1 MSNLEKIANVNS
13 RGTFFVRERRIN
25 MRELTKIESSNI
37 FGGEAI
43 SLALVMTYVAVA
55 FVTVAIWKL
64 YTSKKG
70 KFTFPGGF
78 EFEWSGNLMAPFN
91 YFS

>member
-1 MSNLEKIANVNS
+1 MRERTKTECSNL
-13 RGTFFVRERRIN
+13 
-25 MRELTKIESSNI
+25 

-43 SLALVMTYVAVA
+43 TLTLVMTYVAVA
-55 FVTVAIWKL
+55 FVTIAIWKL

-70 KFTFPGGF
+70 KFSFPGGF

>member
-1 MSNLEKIANVNS
+1 
-13 RGTFFVRERRIN
+13 
-25 MRELTKIESSNI
+25 MRELTKEECKHL

-43 SLALVMTYVAVA
+43 SIALVMTYLAVA

-70 KFTFPGGF
+70 KFAFPGGF
-78 EFEWSGNLMAPFN
+78 EFEWAGNLMVPQN
-91 YFS
+91 IIS